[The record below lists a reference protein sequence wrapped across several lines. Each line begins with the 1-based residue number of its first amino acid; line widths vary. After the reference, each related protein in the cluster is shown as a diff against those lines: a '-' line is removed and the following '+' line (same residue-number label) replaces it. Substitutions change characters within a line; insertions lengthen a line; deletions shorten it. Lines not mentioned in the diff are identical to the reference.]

1 MKKRKP
7 EVAQH
12 RSDARRWDKHIK
24 DIISLNFHHECEKFR
39 PSSLVGDEKQIRRE
53 SAVANVTQ

>member
-1 MKKRKP
+1 MKKRKA

-12 RSDARRWDKHIK
+12 LSDARRWDQHIK
-24 DIISLNFHHECEKFR
+24 DIISLNFHHDPEKFR

-53 SAVANVTQ
+53 SAVAHVTQ